1 MLIRICT
8 VSCLALALAACG
20 PGEKIASGKQGAAE
34 ALYAASGSTK
44 QGADRLS
51 QPLLTTD
58 LSITCQLGGTARLS
72 GFQAVTNTGLGNGGA
87 LSVGQSF
94 TVTFDHC
101 AAANTSSGSGKA
113 ELNGHVDVTQAV
125 DVSTSSADV
134 LQKLKGHIDYQGAMN
149 DFLDADVT
157 QTISAAALSAT
168 SGGVSLNLNGT
179 LADSSGSYTY
189 ATTDAV
195 AVNAGTISVQA
206 SASAT
211 KH

>member
-1 MLIRICT
+1 MLIRIG
-8 VSCLALALAACG
+8 ALAFTLTACG
-20 PGEKIASGKQGAAE
+20 PGEKIQSGKQGAAE

-44 QGADRLS
+44 SGADRLS

-58 LSITCQLGGTARLS
+58 LSITCQLGGTAKLS
-72 GFQAVTNTGLGNGGA
+72 GFQAVTNTGLGQGGA
-87 LSVGQSF
+87 FDIGQSF

-113 ELNGHVDVTQAV
+113 ELNGHVDVTQAI
-125 DVSTSSADV
+125 DLTTSSVAV

-149 DFLDADVT
+149 DFIDADVT
-157 QTISAAALSAT
+157 QSIQAAALSTT

-189 ATTDAV
+189 ASADSLS
-195 AVNAGTISVQA
+195 VNAGTISVQA
-206 SASAT
+206 SVST
-211 KH
+211 H